1 MGWKLSL
8 MLFVLMSAMGGGGYF
23 YYQSTQN
30 TIRQLAENNA
40 VLESAAQAQKNTIT
54 TLQADYERYNALNL
68 DLQQRLQESEAQK
81 NELEDKLSRH
91 DLTVLSLRKPGLVE
105 RTVNRGTQEVF
116 NDFAELTTP
125 TDPNAPDQ

>member
-1 MGWKLSL
+1 
-8 MLFVLMSAMGGGGYF
+8 MGGGGYF

-40 VLESAAQAQKNTIT
+40 ILESAAEAQNNTISA
-54 TLQADYERYNALNL
+54 LQADYEKYNALNL
-68 DLQQRLQESEAQK
+68 DLQQRLQQSEAKK

-125 TDPNAPDQ
+125 SDPDAPDQ

>member
-1 MGWKLSL
+1 MGWKLSAL
-8 MLFVLMSAMGGGGYF
+8 MFVLMSAMGGGGYLYF
-23 YYQSTQN
+23 KSTQN
-30 TIRQLAENNA
+30 TIRELSENNA
-40 VLESAAQAQKNTIT
+40 VLESATQTQKNTIS

-68 DLQQRLQESEAQK
+68 DLQKRLQESEAQK

-116 NDFAELTTP
+116 NDFSELTTP
-125 TDPNAPDQ
+125 TDPDAPDQ

>member
-1 MGWKLSL
+1 MGWKLSV
-8 MLFVLMSAMGGGGYF
+8 MLFVLMSVMGGGGYF

-68 DLQQRLQESEAQK
+68 DLQQRLQQSEAQK

-125 TDPNAPDQ
+125 TDPDAPDQ

>member
-1 MGWKLSL
+1 MSWNITII
-8 MLFVLMSAMGGGGYF
+8 LFVLMSAMGGGGYF

-40 VLESAAQAQKNTIT
+40 ILESAAEAQNNTIS
-54 TLQADYERYNALNL
+54 TLQADYEKYNALNL
-68 DLQQRLQESEAQK
+68 DLQQRLQQSEAKK

-125 TDPNAPDQ
+125 SDPDAPD